1 MPNAAEVKCSVCGSR
16 KVAAKIKGKYYCYE
30 CGARIMMEHVDR
42 LIKELRE
49 KGLIEI

>member
-1 MPNAAEVKCSVCGSR
+1 MPGAAEVRCSACGSR

-30 CGARIMMEHVDR
+30 CGARIMKEHVDR
-42 LIKELRE
+42 LIKELKE